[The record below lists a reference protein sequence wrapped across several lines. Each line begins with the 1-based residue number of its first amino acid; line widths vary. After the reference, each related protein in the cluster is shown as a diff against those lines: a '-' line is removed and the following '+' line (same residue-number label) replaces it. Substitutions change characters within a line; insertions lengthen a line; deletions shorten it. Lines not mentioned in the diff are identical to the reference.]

1 MAKTRDE
8 REKELW
14 AIAAIDCIALV
25 RIYQA
30 AIGTPH
36 GQIPI
41 PGIAHSRM
49 IGVILEKECKTGAPG

>member
-14 AIAAIDCIALV
+14 TMAAIDCIALV
-25 RIYQA
+25 RVYQEV
-30 AIGTPH
+30 IGTPH

-41 PGIAHSRM
+41 PGVAHSRM
-49 IGVILEKECKTGAPG
+49 IGVILEKEWKTGAES